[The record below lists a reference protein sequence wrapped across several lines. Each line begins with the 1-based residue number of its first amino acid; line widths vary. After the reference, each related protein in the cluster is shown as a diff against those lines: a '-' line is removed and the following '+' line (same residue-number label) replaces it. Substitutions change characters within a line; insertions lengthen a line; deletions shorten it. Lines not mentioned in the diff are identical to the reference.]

1 MLSQEKRNYLDN
13 ERIKLSMIISKLS
26 VENPAK
32 IKSYRK
38 KLDKIN
44 AILASDELER
54 TKTTVQTS
62 DETMLNCMVF
72 SKTI

>member
-26 VENPAK
+26 VENPTK
-32 IKSYRK
+32 IKAYRK

-54 TKTTVQTS
+54 TKITVQTS

>member
-26 VENPAK
+26 VENPTK
-32 IKSYRK
+32 IKAYRK

-54 TKTTVQTS
+54 TKATVQTS

>member
-26 VENPAK
+26 VENPTK
-32 IKSYRK
+32 IKAYRK

>member
-26 VENPAK
+26 VENPTK
-32 IKSYRK
+32 IKVYRK